1 MKIKA
6 LMILLM
12 CAVLMFTAACSSN
25 NQKNDAD
32 SGSASSDTAGNSAN
46 GSKTDGKSIV
56 IYFSRVGN
64 TDFPADVDALTSASI
79 RIDNG
84 TVKGNAQLMAEYIAA
99 EAGCETYEITVE
111 EPYPVDY
118 DETVNLAREEQNKN
132 ARPALKNDTINT
144 DEYDTVYL
152 VFPNWWADLPMPLY
166 TFFEN
171 HDFSSKT
178 INVFATH
185 EGSGFSKTVDAVK
198 KLEPKADVN
207 EGLAV
212 RGANVTDEEQSI
224 RKWVKDN

>member
-6 LMILLM
+6 LIILVM

-25 NQKNDAD
+25 NQKNDTDSD
-32 SGSASSDTAGNSAN
+32 SGNSSDTSGNSEN

-132 ARPALKNDTINT
+132 ARPALKNDT
-144 DEYDTVYL
+144 VYL

-185 EGSGFSKTVDAVK
+185 EGSGFSRTVDAVK

-224 RKWVKDN
+224 RKWVRDN

>member
-6 LMILLM
+6 LIILVM

-25 NQKNDAD
+25 NQKNDTDSD
-32 SGSASSDTAGNSAN
+32 SGNSSDTSGNSEN

-118 DETVNLAREEQNKN
+118 DETVSC
-132 ARPALKNDTINT
+132 P
-144 DEYDTVYL
+144 
-152 VFPNWWADLPMPLY
+152 
-166 TFFEN
+166 
-171 HDFSSKT
+171 
-178 INVFATH
+178 
-185 EGSGFSKTVDAVK
+185 
-198 KLEPKADVN
+198 
-207 EGLAV
+207 
-212 RGANVTDEEQSI
+212 
-224 RKWVKDN
+224 